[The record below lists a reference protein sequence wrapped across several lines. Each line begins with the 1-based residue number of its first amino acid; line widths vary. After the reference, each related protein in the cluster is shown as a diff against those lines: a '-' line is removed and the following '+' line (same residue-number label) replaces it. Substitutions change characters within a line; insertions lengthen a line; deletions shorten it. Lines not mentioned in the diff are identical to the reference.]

1 VLEAV
6 RLVLASGSRYRAELV
21 ARLDVPFLCVPAE
34 IDERAFDERFAHE
47 TDEDF
52 ALTIAR
58 AKAQWVHARHP
69 DAWVLAADQIAVAP
83 GRVLL
88 HKPGTVARAIDQLME
103 LAGRTHA
110 LVTGIVLHGPDRVLE
125 AVDRV
130 ELRMRAF
137 DRAEATAYVERHRPL
152 DCCGSY
158 RIEDAGVRLMES
170 ITGADPTSIMGL
182 PLLRTC
188 DLLRKAGL
196 LPDG

>member
-1 VLEAV
+1 VLEV
-6 RLVLASGSRYRAELV
+6 VKLVLASGSRYRSELL
-21 ARLDVPFLCVPAE
+21 AKLDVPFDAVPAD
-34 IDERAFDERFAHE
+34 IDERAFDDRFAQMS
-47 TDEDF
+47 DEEL

-58 AKAQWVHARHP
+58 AKAQHVHAQHP
-69 DAWVLAADQIAVAP
+69 DAWVLAADQIAVVD
-83 GRVLL
+83 RVLL

-103 LAGRTHA
+103 LAGRTHT
-110 LVTGIVLHGPDRVLE
+110 LVTGIVLHGPGDRVLE

-137 DRAEATAYVERHRPL
+137 DRSEATAYVERHRPL

-170 ITGADPTSIMGL
+170 ISGADPTSIMGL

-188 DLLRKAGL
+188 ALLRQAGL
-196 LPDG
+196 LPGP

>member
-1 VLEAV
+1 MT
-6 RLVLASGSRYRAELV
+6 LVLASGSRYRAELL
-21 ARLDVPFLCVPAE
+21 AKLDVPFDAVPAD
-34 IDERAFDERFAHE
+34 IDERAFDDRFAQIG
-47 TDEDF
+47 DEDF

-58 AKAQWVHARHP
+58 AKAAHVHARHP
-69 DAWVLAADQIAVAP
+69 DAWVLAADQIAVVD
-83 GRVLL
+83 RTLL
-88 HKPGTVARAIDQLME
+88 HKPGDVARAIDQLME

-110 LVTGIVLHGPDRVLE
+110 LVTGIVLHGPGDRVLE

-137 DRAEATAYVERHRPL
+137 GRAEATAYVLRHRPL

-170 ITGADPTSIMGL
+170 ISGADPTSIMGL

-188 DLLRKAGL
+188 ALLRQAGI
-196 LPDG
+196 LPGDPV